1 MSDDITVKAGS
12 ILDNITIKVKGL
24 GSAVLR
30 VRIARWI
37 FELGALV
44 AGCAVE
50 IEMDDK
56 RA

>member
-1 MSDDITVKAGS
+1 MSDISVKASS
-12 ILDNITIKVKGL
+12 ILEGITIKVKGL
-24 GSAVLR
+24 GGAVLR

-37 FELGALV
+37 FEFGAIV

-50 IEMDDK
+50 IEMDDR